1 MINKNDKDRSYL
13 EGKTL
18 EDYVKDRTKLT
29 TEEIY
34 SIAAN
39 LCNAVQ
45 EFNSL
50 YLNNGYRELKTSNI
64 IVTSSRKVTLLH
76 YDIEN
81 VHKVYD
87 SKGAVNMTPNIY
99 YSYNKHSID
108 KFTRQNYVLNIG
120 MVIYYMATGKVPLTV
135 LQPLM
140 EESYEENVDENI
152 KRIIKKCFQSDSAN
166 GYISVEEL
174 KREIVIGLLSISK
187 YKNHME
193 LRNLNSNPSCR
204 KIKGLK
210 KVNAPTYKKVA
221 SMLPKVAAAV
231 MAFFYS
237 LLFEREILKNI
248 F

>member
-1 MINKNDKDRSYL
+1 MINENDKDKSYL

-18 EDYVKDRTKLT
+18 EDYVKDKMQLT

-45 EFNSL
+45 EFNGF
-50 YLNNGYRELKTSNI
+50 YLNNGYRELKPSNI
-64 IVTSSRKVTLLH
+64 IITSSRKVTLLR
-76 YDIEN
+76 YDINN

-87 SKGAVNMTPNIY
+87 NKGTISMTSSIN
-99 YSYNKHSID
+99 YNKHNIA
-108 KFTRQNYVLNIG
+108 KFTKQNYILNIG
-120 MVIYYMATGKVPLTV
+120 TIIYYMATGRGPLTI

-140 EESYEENVDENI
+140 EDSYDENVDENI

-193 LRNLNSNPSCR
+193 LRDIHSNPSCR
-204 KIKGLK
+204 KIKRLK

-221 SMLPKVAAAV
+221 IMLPKVAAAV
-231 MAFFYS
+231 MGFFYS
-237 LLFEREILKNI
+237 LLFDREILKNI